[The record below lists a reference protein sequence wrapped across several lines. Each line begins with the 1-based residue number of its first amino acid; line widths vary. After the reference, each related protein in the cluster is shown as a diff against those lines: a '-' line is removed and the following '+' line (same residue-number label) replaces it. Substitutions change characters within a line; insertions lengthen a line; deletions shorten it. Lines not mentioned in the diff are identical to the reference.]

1 MLPSSSRVVGSGTGD
16 GVPDTSFPSVVPK
29 EKSTLDTV
37 EPVVTPG
44 TERSKTIGPKRNGL

>member
-1 MLPSSSRVVGSGTGD
+1 VVGSGTGD